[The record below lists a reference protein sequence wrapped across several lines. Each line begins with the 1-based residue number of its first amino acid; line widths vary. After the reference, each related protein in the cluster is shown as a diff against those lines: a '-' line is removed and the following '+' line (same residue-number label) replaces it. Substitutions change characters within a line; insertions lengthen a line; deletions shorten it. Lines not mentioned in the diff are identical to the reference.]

1 MTDLAALSAFWANP
15 IFWQSVLLAVA
26 VLLFGLVALMVRV
39 ARLNR
44 NIKALALR
52 LATLESRPGHPAPLP
67 QKMAPLPKT
76 NFAHDPPQPSAAE
89 AVIPEFSADSMI
101 ETAIS
106 MIKAGDAA
114 DQIQLKLG
122 IEPELWSILIQQ
134 HKPA

>member
-26 VLLFGLVALMVRV
+26 VLLVGLVALMVRV

-67 QKMAPLPKT
+67 QKTALLPKT
-76 NFAHDPPQPSAAE
+76 DFAHDPSRPSAAA

-122 IEPELWSILIQQ
+122 IEPELLEILIQQ
-134 HKPA
+134 HKSA

>member
-1 MTDLAALSAFWANP
+1 MTDTAVLSAFWANP
-15 IFWQSVLLAVA
+15 IFWQSVLLALT
-26 VLLFGLVALMVRV
+26 VLLFGLVALLLRV

-52 LATLESRPGHPAPLP
+52 LKALEGRPGHSTPLP
-67 QKMAPLPKT
+67 RKTAPLPKT
-76 NFAHDPPQPSAAE
+76 DFAHDPSQHSAAD

-122 IEPELWSILIQQ
+122 IEPELLEILIQQ
-134 HKPA
+134 HKSA

>member
-1 MTDLAALSAFWANP
+1 MTDAAALSAFWAIP
-15 IFWQSVLLAVA
+15 IFWQAVLLALA

-52 LATLESRPGHPAPLP
+52 LTTLESRPGHSAPLP
-67 QKMAPLPKT
+67 QKTAPLPKT
-76 NFAHDPPQPSAAE
+76 DFAHDPSQPSAAD

-122 IEPELWSILIQQ
+122 IEPELLAILIQQ
-134 HKPA
+134 HKSA

>member
-1 MTDLAALSAFWANP
+1 MTDVAALSAFWANP

-26 VLLFGLVALMVRV
+26 VLLFGLVALTVRV

-44 NIKALALR
+44 NVKALALR

-114 DQIQLKLG
+114 DQIQTKLG
-122 IEPELWSILIQQ
+122 IEPELLAILIQQ
-134 HKPA
+134 HKSA

>member
-1 MTDLAALSAFWANP
+1 MTDTAVLSAFWANP
-15 IFWQSVLLAVA
+15 IFWQSVLLTLA
-26 VLLFGLVALMVRV
+26 VLLFGIMALLLRV

-52 LATLESRPGHPAPLP
+52 LTALEGRPGRSAPLP
-67 QKMAPLPKT
+67 QKTAPLPKID
-76 NFAHDPPQPSAAE
+76 FAHAPSRPSAAA

-122 IEPELWSILIQQ
+122 IEPELLEILIQQ
-134 HKPA
+134 HKSA

>member
-1 MTDLAALSAFWANP
+1 
-15 IFWQSVLLAVA
+15 LLALA
-26 VLLFGLVALMVRV
+26 VLLFGLVALLLRV

-52 LATLESRPGHPAPLP
+52 LTALEGRPGHSAPLP
-67 QKMAPLPKT
+67 QKTALLPKT
-76 NFAHDPPQPSAAE
+76 DFAHDPSRPSAAA

-122 IEPELWSILIQQ
+122 IEPELLEILIQQ
-134 HKPA
+134 HKSA

>member
-1 MTDLAALSAFWANP
+1 MTDTAVLSAFWANP
-15 IFWQSVLLAVA
+15 IFWLSVLLALA
-26 VLLFGLVALMVRV
+26 VLLFGIVALLLRV

-44 NIKALALR
+44 NIKTLALR
-52 LATLESRPGHPAPLP
+52 LTALEGRPGHSAPLP
-67 QKMAPLPKT
+67 QKTAPLLKT
-76 NFAHDPPQPSAAE
+76 DFAHDPSRPSAAE

-122 IEPELWSILIQQ
+122 IEPELLEILIQQ
-134 HKPA
+134 HKSA

>member
-1 MTDLAALSAFWANP
+1 MTDVAALSAFWANP

-67 QKMAPLPKT
+67 RKMAPLPKT

-101 ETAIS
+101 ETVIS
-106 MIKAGDAA
+106 MIKAGDSE

-122 IEPELWSILIQQ
+122 IEPELLAILIQQ
-134 HKPA
+134 HKSA

>member
-1 MTDLAALSAFWANP
+1 MSDVAALSAFWAIP
-15 IFWQSVLLAVA
+15 IFWQAVLLALA
-26 VLLFGLVALMVRV
+26 VLLFGFVALMVRV

-44 NIKALALR
+44 NVKALALR
-52 LATLESRPGHPAPLP
+52 LATLESRPGHAAPLSE
-67 QKMAPLPKT
+67 KRATFPKT
-76 NFAHDPPQPSAAE
+76 NFAHDPLQPGAAE

-122 IEPELWSILIQQ
+122 SEPELLSILIQQ

>member
-1 MTDLAALSAFWANP
+1 MSDVAALSAFWANP

-52 LATLESRPGHPAPLP
+52 LATLESRPGHPAPSP
-67 QKMAPLPKT
+67 PKMASLPKT
-76 NFAHDPPQPSAAE
+76 NFAHGPPQPSAAE

-114 DQIQLKLG
+114 DQIQT
-122 IEPELWSILIQQ
+122 
-134 HKPA
+134 